1 LVGANKGASWEEV
14 PLRLSQEKRKM
25 PRPLEGIRILEIGH
39 QLAGPF
45 CGMLLGDLGADVIKI
60 ERPNEGDHTR
70 VFKPQINGES
80 ACFAALNRN
89 KRSIVIDL
97 KQAEGR
103 EIVLQLIAKSGALI
117 ENNRPG
123 ALAKLGLGPEHARA
137 VNEAIVY
144 VSLSGFGQSG
154 PYSKRA
160 GVNFIVESFSGSLA
174 LTGDADDIP
183 MHPGIQTGDILGGM
197 YGTYAVLAGLINSL
211 RHKEGQIMDVSLVEA
226 LLSAAVWET
235 TEYLNTGHVPP
246 PLGHRHRMSTPSQ
259 FFQTSDGRYLAISA
273 ANDDLFGRF
282 LRVLGLESHLSDPRF
297 ATHVLRKE
305 NEDSMVSL
313 VSPAIRKRT
322 ATELEVELMSAG
334 IPCSLY
340 NDLAQAFDDPHIKE
354 RGVAVEVTHPRI
366 GTLRTVRNPVVA
378 DKNGPAITRA
388 GPLLGEH
395 TVEILHDLGYA
406 DDKIE
411 ALKNNKVVRA
421 AA

>member
-1 LVGANKGASWEEV
+1 
-14 PLRLSQEKRKM
+14 M
-25 PRPLEGIRILEIGH
+25 RILEIGH

-45 CGMLLGDLGADVIKI
+45 CGMVLGDMGADVIKI
-60 ERPNEGDHTR
+60 ERPKAGDHTR

-97 KQAEGR
+97 KAPEGR
-103 EIVLQLIAKSGALI
+103 EIVLKLIAKSDALF

-137 VNEAIVY
+137 INPAIVY

-174 LTGDADDIP
+174 LTGDPEDIP
-183 MHPGIQTGDILGGM
+183 MHPGIQTGDVLGGM
-197 YGTYAVLAGLINSL
+197 FGAYAVLAGLINVL
-211 RHKEGQIMDVSLVEA
+211 RHKEGQTMDVSLVEA
-226 LLSAAVWET
+226 LLSTEVWET

-259 FFQTSDGRYLAISA
+259 FFQAGDGRYVAISA

-282 LRVLGLESHLSDPRF
+282 MRVLGLESHLSDPRF

-305 NEDSMVSL
+305 NEDYMVSL
-313 VSPAIRKRT
+313 VSPAIRSRT
-322 ATELEVELMSAG
+322 AKELEAELAAVG
-334 IPCSLY
+334 IPCSLL
-340 NDLAQAFDDPHIKE
+340 NNLAQVFDDPHIKA
-354 RGVAVEVTHPRI
+354 RGVAVEVEHPRI
-366 GTLRTVRNPVVA
+366 GKLRTVRNPVLA
-378 DKNGPAITRA
+378 DRNGPAITRA

-395 TVEILHDLGYA
+395 TAEILRDLGYA
-406 DDKIE
+406 EERIE
-411 ALKNNKVVRA
+411 ALKSNKVVQVLADTPA
-421 AA
+421 AVGAGS

>member
-1 LVGANKGASWEEV
+1 
-14 PLRLSQEKRKM
+14 M
-25 PRPLEGIRILEIGH
+25 PRPLEGMRILEIGH

-45 CGMLLGDLGADVIKI
+45 CGMVLGDMGADVIKI
-60 ERPNEGDHTR
+60 ERPRAGDHVR

-103 EIVLQLIAKSGALI
+103 EIVLKLVAESDALF

-123 ALAKLGLGPEHARA
+123 ALAKLGLGPEDARA
-137 VNEAIVY
+137 VKPEIVY
-144 VSLSGFGQSG
+144 VSLSGFGQTG
-154 PYSKRA
+154 PYAKRA
-160 GVNFIVESFSGSLA
+160 GVNFIVESFAGSLA
-174 LTGDADDIP
+174 LTGDPDDIP

-197 YGTYAVLAGLINSL
+197 FGAYAVLAGLINAL
-211 RHKEGQIMDVSLVEA
+211 RHKEGQTMDVSLVES
-226 LLSAAVWET
+226 LLSTAVWET
-235 TEYLNTGHVPP
+235 TEYLNTGRVPP

-259 FFQTSDGRYLAISA
+259 FFQAGDGRYLAISA

-297 ATHVLRKE
+297 ATHVKRKE
-305 NEDSMVSL
+305 NEDYMVSL

-322 ATELEVELMSAG
+322 AKELEAELVAVG

-340 NDLAQAFDDPHIKE
+340 NNLEQTFEDPHIKA
-354 RGVAVEVTHPRI
+354 RGVAVEVDHPRI
-366 GTLRTVRNPVVA
+366 GKLRTVRNPVLA
-378 DKNGPAITRA
+378 DRDGPTITRA

-395 TVEILHDLGYA
+395 TVEILQELGYA
-406 DDKIE
+406 DDRIA
-411 ALKNNKVVRA
+411 ALTRDRVVQVPAEEPA
-421 AA
+421 AGVAMAAG